1 MTGFQDKPLI
11 RELKRQLDDG
21 QMDRRSFVR
30 MAALLGVSVGAAGSM
45 AGLVSPAMAANT
57 APVAMPWPKIDPDA
71 KAGGVLRIGQR
82 VAKLDDPA
90 LYSWNEMSNQTR
102 PIIEHLA
109 LLGPDNI
116 TRPMLLE
123 GWEPS
128 DDLKT
133 WVLRVRKGVM
143 WHNGE
148 ELTAE
153 HVAFNLRRW
162 CDSKLGSSNIGL
174 STFSSLSEETGEKD
188 AKGKAM
194 RRPIANGI
202 EVIDTHTVKLNLARP
217 VLSVPEDCAQY
228 PTQIV
233 HPSFKAPFSD
243 APLGTGPFTL
253 KQLAVGDRCILQR
266 VKKTTDG
273 KDFVYWGGD
282 VYLDEVH
289 FFNFDLE
296 NQTAALASGTVDA
309 IYELTSDQLE
319 LAKSLPDVKIY
330 SAVSAQTVCC
340 RMQNDKKPFDDIRV
354 RQAIVKAADN
364 DAIQQLLFPE
374 GGVPAYNF
382 HVAPVHPEYFPLPPL
397 KRDVA
402 GAKALLKEAGH
413 ADGLA
418 ITIDCGNTDGPWHQ
432 AVCEA
437 LRDQLADAG
446 IKLAVNV
453 VPTTRYWEIWKDTP
467 FGITS
472 WSHRPLGT
480 MTLGLAYRSGVP
492 WNESHYSNPAFDA
505 ALADAESTVGV
516 EARKAKMEK
525 VEKILQDDAVM
536 VQPVWRPVYN
546 LSSAKVHGY
555 AAHPS
560 REIDIVKVWMS

>member
-1 MTGFQDKPLI
+1 MTGSQDKPLI
-11 RELKRQLDDG
+11 QELKRQLDEG
-21 QMDRRSFVR
+21 KMDRRSFVR
-30 MAALLGVSVGAAGSM
+30 TAALLGVSVGAAKLM
-45 AGLVSPAMAANT
+45 AGLSSPVMAADST
-57 APVAMPWPKIDPDA
+57 VGSTPWPNTDPDA
-71 KAGGVLRIGQR
+71 KTGGVLRIGQR

-90 LYSWNEMSNQTR
+90 LYSWNEMSNQSR

-128 DDLKT
+128 NDLKMWT
-133 WVLRVRKGVM
+133 LKVRRGVM

-148 ELTAE
+148 EFTAD

-174 STFSSLSEETGEKD
+174 STFSALSAETGEKD

-194 RRPIANGI
+194 RKPAENGI
-202 EVIDTHTVKLNLARP
+202 EVVDKYTVKLNLSRP

-253 KQLAVGDRCILQR
+253 KQLAVGDRCILER

-273 KDFVYWGGD
+273 KDFVYWGGP
-282 VYLDEVH
+282 VYLDEVQ

-296 NQTAALASGTVDA
+296 NQPAALASGTVDA
-309 IYELTSDQLE
+309 VYELASDQLE

-354 RQAIVKAADN
+354 RKAVVKAADN
-364 DAIQQLLFPE
+364 AAIQQLLFPE

-382 HVAPVHPEYFPLPPL
+382 HVSPVHPEYFPLPPL
-397 KRDVA
+397 KRDVE

-413 ADGLA
+413 ADGLSL
-418 ITIDCGNTDGPWHQ
+418 TIDCGNTDGPWHQ

-437 LRDQLADAG
+437 LRDQLAEAG

-472 WSHRPLGT
+472 WAHRPLGT

-505 ALADAESTVGV
+505 ALADAESTVDTA
-516 EARKAKMEK
+516 ARKAKMEK
-525 VEKILQDDAVM
+525 VEQILQDDAVM
-536 VQPVWRPVYN
+536 VQPLWRPVYS
-546 LSSAKVHGY
+546 LSSNKVHGY

-560 REIDIVKVWMS
+560 REIDIVKVWIS